1 MGFFGR
7 RMVPE
12 PLIKELLKIRYTHYV
27 TLLED
32 EQTFVIQIK
41 NGSKADL
48 TSNDIKAFISSLPD
62 GAVYPVSQ
70 TGFDSHYGA
79 VLVLVHGIMNNSGT
93 NQIISSF
100 LYASSRLA
108 FSVFNTLPRKGRIAW
123 YFLSLPVLADPPA
136 ESPSTKNNSF
146 ILGFLLW
153 AGVSLPLIILSFL
166 FF

>member
-1 MGFFGR
+1 MSFFGR

-12 PLIKELLKIRYTHYV
+12 PLIKELLKNRYTHYV

-48 TSNDIKAFISSLPD
+48 TSDDIKAFISSLPD
-62 GAVYPVSQ
+62 GAIYPVSQ

-79 VLVLVHGIMNNSGT
+79 VLLFIHGIMNNSGT

-100 LYASSRLA
+100 LYADIQDNKIQVSTNNYS
-108 FSVFNTLPRKGRIAW
+108 SVFGDYTIVSQ
-123 YFLSLPVLADPPA
+123 YVL
-136 ESPSTKNNSF
+136 
-146 ILGFLLW
+146 
-153 AGVSLPLIILSFL
+153 
-166 FF
+166 

>member
-12 PLIKELLKIRYTHYV
+12 PLIKDLSKKRYTHYV
-27 TLLED
+27 TLLSD
-32 EQTFVIQIK
+32 EQTFIIKIQ

-62 GAVYPVSQ
+62 GAIYPVSQ
-70 TGFDSHYGA
+70 TGYDSHYGA

-100 LYASSRLA
+100 LYADIQDNKIQFSTNNYS
-108 FSVFNTLPRKGRIAW
+108 SVFGDYTIVSQ
-123 YFLSLPVLADPPA
+123 YVL
-136 ESPSTKNNSF
+136 
-146 ILGFLLW
+146 
-153 AGVSLPLIILSFL
+153 
-166 FF
+166 

>member
-12 PLIKELLKIRYTHYV
+12 PLIKDLAKNRYTHYI
-27 TLLED
+27 TLLSD
-32 EQTFVIQIK
+32 EQTFVIKIK
-41 NGSKADL
+41 NSSKADL

-79 VLVLVHGIMNNSGT
+79 VLVLVHGIINNSGT

-100 LYASSRLA
+100 LYADIQDNKIQFSTNNYS
-108 FSVFNTLPRKGRIAW
+108 SVFGDYTIVSQ
-123 YFLSLPVLADPPA
+123 YVL
-136 ESPSTKNNSF
+136 
-146 ILGFLLW
+146 
-153 AGVSLPLIILSFL
+153 
-166 FF
+166 